1 MQGSITDPEK
11 TDEEIAVAVQRGDV
25 ESFGLLVRRY
35 EAKMTAYARKFLFN
49 QDDAKDLVQDVFIK
63 TYGNIQSFDPARKF
77 SPWIYRI
84 AHNEYLN
91 AVKKRKNEA
100 VPFFDLDVI
109 LPHLAAADIAETE
122 ATRQE
127 IKRVI
132 DNHLDALDL
141 KYREVLALYYLEE
154 MHYKEIAE
162 ILQIPVSLVG
172 IRLSRGKELLRTS
185 IGKSHFSV

>member
-1 MQGSITDPEK
+1 M
-11 TDEEIAVAVQRGDV
+11 
-25 ESFGLLVRRY
+25 
-35 EAKMTAYARKFLFN
+35 
-49 QDDAKDLVQDVFIK
+49 
-63 TYGNIQSFDPARKF
+63 
-77 SPWIYRI
+77 
-84 AHNEYLN
+84 
-91 AVKKRKNEA
+91 
-100 VPFFDLDVI
+100 PFFDLDVI